1 MQGVGIRYSIT
12 LRCYCLSEW
21 VKSKLVASQPHT
33 ISGNIVSIERVDH
46 MHRKFIATV
55 VATSILLTGFA
66 AAPARA
72 NQEDVGRALAALLG
86 IAIVGAVIHDSNK
99 DNKTKAQVYSQPK
112 NKVQKKQL
120 QKKKKH
126 VQARPLPRR
135 VSQHLLPRKCLRSFE
150 TRRGTT
156 RILGQRCLERN
167 YGFTHRLPQHCERRV
182 RTDLGSRFGFGA
194 RCLRK
199 QGYKL
204 AHR

>member
-1 MQGVGIRYSIT
+1 
-12 LRCYCLSEW
+12 
-21 VKSKLVASQPHT
+21 
-33 ISGNIVSIERVDH
+33 

-55 VATSILLTGFA
+55 VATSILFTGFA

-72 NQEDVGRALAALLG
+72 NQEDVGRALATLIG

-99 DNKTKAQVYSQPK
+99 DKKSKVKVYKQPEK
-112 NKVQKKQL
+112 KVQKKQV

-135 VSQHLLPRKCLRSFE
+135 VAQHLLPSKCLSSFE
-150 TRRGTT
+150 TRRATA

-167 YGFTHRLPQHCERRV
+167 YEFTHRLPQHCERRV
-182 RTDLGSRFGFGA
+182 RTDRGSRFGFSA

-204 AHR
+204 ARR